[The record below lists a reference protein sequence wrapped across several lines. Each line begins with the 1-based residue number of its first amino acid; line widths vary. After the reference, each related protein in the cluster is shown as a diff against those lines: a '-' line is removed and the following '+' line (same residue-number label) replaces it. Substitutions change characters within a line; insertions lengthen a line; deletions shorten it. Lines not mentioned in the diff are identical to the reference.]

1 MTYAQ
6 AHGKLFKNKEMN
18 KMYLAENHR
27 YWMEINL
34 PFPAILAR
42 QSYDANYI
50 ANLKKTQPSKKLIF
64 IHFEEPLKNSQ
75 PAEDVIR
82 DAHLFDFIFT
92 SDNKIVR
99 SVPNAHW
106 APLAECWTNGSMPSM
121 GRDRT
126 SEAKEK
132 NFSVSFLNTSK
143 SHRGG
148 TYAIRQ
154 YIADNVNKI
163 KIPTSLFESNEHP
176 SGSAWQILPQGN
188 KFQTSD
194 KIPLYKSM
202 FNICPE
208 NFWDGDDNNFSQ
220 RLIDCFI
227 NRTIPIY
234 KGYKNIHEHF
244 NVEGM
249 ILINDGEDAI
259 NKINKL
265 TPDYYNERLTAIEDN
280 YNRCIQHEYNLAPGQ
295 RIANKIMKLIKN
307 K

>member
-1 MTYAQ
+1 
-6 AHGKLFKNKEMN
+6 MN
-18 KMYLAENHR
+18 KMYLAENHA

-34 PFPAILAR
+34 PFPATLIR
-42 QSYDANYI
+42 QSYDVNHVVNI
-50 ANLKKTQPSKKLIF
+50 KKINPLTKLIL
-64 IHFEEPLKNSQ
+64 IHFEEPLRKSK
-75 PAEDVIR
+75 PAYNVIEDS
-82 DAHLFDFIFT
+82 HLFDFIFT
-92 SDNKIVR
+92 SDNKIVK
-99 SVPNAHW
+99 SVPHAYW
-106 APLAECWTNGSMPSM
+106 APLAECWTNGSMPSV

-126 SEAKEK
+126 SEVKEK

-143 SHRGG
+143 SHKGG

-154 YIADNVNKI
+154 YIWDNIKNI
-163 KIPTSLFESNEHP
+163 KIPTNLFESNEHP
-176 SGSAWQILPQGN
+176 SGSNWQTLPQGN

-208 NFWDGDDNNFSQ
+208 NFWDGNDNNFSQ

-234 KGYKNIHEHF
+234 RGYENINEHF
-244 NVEGM
+244 NVDGM
-249 ILINDGEDAI
+249 ILISDGEDAI
-259 NKINKL
+259 NKINQL

>member
-1 MTYAQ
+1 MPK
-6 AHGKLFKNKEMN
+6 HMGNNLNKEMD
-18 KMYLAENHR
+18 KMYLAENHA

-34 PFPAILAR
+34 PFPATLIR
-42 QSYDANYI
+42 QSYDTNHV
-50 ANLKKTQPSKKLIF
+50 ANLKKTHPSKKLIL

-75 PAEDVIR
+75 PAQDVIR
-82 DAHLFDFIFT
+82 DADLFDFIFT

-99 SVPNAHW
+99 SVPHAHW
-106 APLAECWTNGSMPSM
+106 APLAECWTNGSMPSV

-126 SEAKEK
+126 SEVKEK

-143 SHRGG
+143 SHQGG
-148 TYAIRQ
+148 PYAIRK
-154 YIADNVNKI
+154 YIADNVKDI

-176 SGSAWQILPQGN
+176 SGSAWQTLPQGN

-234 KGYKNIHEHF
+234 RGYENIHEHF
-244 NVEGM
+244 NVDGM

-259 NKINKL
+259 NKINQL
-265 TPDYYNERLTAIEDN
+265 TPDYYKERLTAIEDN
-280 YNRCIQHEYNLAPGQ
+280 YNRCIQNEYNLAPGQ

>member
-1 MTYAQ
+1 
-6 AHGKLFKNKEMN
+6 
-18 KMYLAENHR
+18 MYLAENHA

-34 PFPAILAR
+34 PFPAILIR
-42 QSYDANYI
+42 QSYDVNHV
-50 ANLKKTQPSKKLIF
+50 ANLKKTNPTKKLIL
-64 IHFEEPLKNSQ
+64 IHFEEPLRKSK
-75 PAEDVIR
+75 PAHDVIK
-82 DAHLFDFIFT
+82 DARLFDFIFT
-92 SDNKIVR
+92 SDNKIVKAI
-99 SVPNAHW
+99 SHAYW
-106 APLAECWTNGSMPSM
+106 APLAESWTNGSMPSV

-126 SEAKEK
+126 SEVKEK

-143 SHRGG
+143 SHQGG
-148 TYAIRQ
+148 NYEIRK
-154 YIADNVNKI
+154 YIASNVNNI
-163 KIPTSLFESNEHP
+163 TIPTNLFESNEHP
-176 SGSAWQILPQGN
+176 AGSAWQILPQGD

-194 KIPLYKSM
+194 KIVLYKSM

-208 NFWDGDDNNFSQ
+208 NFIGDENNFSQ

-234 KGYKNIHEHF
+234 RGYENIHEHF
-244 NVEGM
+244 NIDGM
-249 ILINDGEDAI
+249 ILVNDGEDAI

>member
-1 MTYAQ
+1 
-6 AHGKLFKNKEMN
+6 MN

-34 PFPAILAR
+34 PFPATLIRRA
-42 QSYDANYI
+42 YDVNYV
-50 ANLKKTQPSKKLIF
+50 ANLKKENPLKKLIL
-64 IHFEEPLKNSQ
+64 IHFEEPLRSSQ
-75 PAEDVIR
+75 PAHNVIEDS
-82 DAHLFDFIFT
+82 HLFDFIFT
-92 SDNKIVR
+92 SDNKIVK
-99 SVPNAHW
+99 SVSHAYW
-106 APLAECWTNGSMPSM
+106 APLAECWTNGSMPSV

-143 SHRGG
+143 SHKGG
-148 TYAIRQ
+148 NYQIRHD
-154 YIADNVNKI
+154 IWDNVKNI
-163 KIPTSLFESNEHP
+163 KIPTNLFESNEHP
-176 SGSAWQILPQGN
+176 SGSNYPKLPQGD

-194 KIPLYKSM
+194 KILLYKSM

-208 NFWDGDDNNFSQ
+208 NFIGDENNFSQ

-234 KGYKNIHEHF
+234 RGYENIEEHF
-244 NVEGM
+244 NINGM

-259 NKINKL
+259 NKINQL
-265 TPDYYNERLTAIEDN
+265 TPEYYNERLGAIEDN
-280 YNRCIQHEYNLAPGQ
+280 YNRCIQHEYHIAPGQ
-295 RIANKIMKLIKN
+295 RIANKIIKLTK

>member
-1 MTYAQ
+1 
-6 AHGKLFKNKEMN
+6 
-18 KMYLAENHR
+18 MYLAENHA

-34 PFPAILAR
+34 PFPAILIR
-42 QSYDANYI
+42 QSYDVNYV
-50 ANLKKTQPSKKLIF
+50 ANLKKTNPTKKLIL
-64 IHFEEPLKNSQ
+64 IHFEEPLRKSK
-75 PAEDVIR
+75 PAHDVIK
-82 DAHLFDFIFT
+82 DARLFDFIFT
-92 SDNKIVR
+92 SDNKIVK
-99 SVPNAHW
+99 SVPHAYW
-106 APLAECWTNGSMPSM
+106 APLAESWTNGSMPSV

-126 SEAKEK
+126 SEVKEK

-143 SHRGG
+143 SHQGG
-148 TYAIRQ
+148 NYEIRK
-154 YIADNVNKI
+154 YIASNVNNI
-163 KIPTSLFESNEHP
+163 TIPTNLFESNEHP
-176 SGSAWQILPQGN
+176 AGSAWQILPQGD

-194 KIPLYKSM
+194 KIVLYKSM

-208 NFWDGDDNNFSQ
+208 NFIGDENNFSQ

-234 KGYKNIHEHF
+234 RGYENIHEHF
-244 NVEGM
+244 NIDGM
-249 ILINDGEDAI
+249 ILVNDGEDAI